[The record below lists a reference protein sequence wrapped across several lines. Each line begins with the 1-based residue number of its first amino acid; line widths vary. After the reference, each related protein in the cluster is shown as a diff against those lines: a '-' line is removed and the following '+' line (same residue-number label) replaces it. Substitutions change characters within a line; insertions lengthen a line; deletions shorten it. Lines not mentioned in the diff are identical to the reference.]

1 MLPNA
6 ALVGV
11 PGSREKLVTPALV
24 LDLDI
29 LEANIARMADH
40 CRRAGIA
47 LRPHA
52 KTHKSARIA
61 RLQIEAGAI
70 GICCATIG
78 EAEIMVGSGI
88 GGVLITSP
96 VVHPANIER
105 LVRLHGRAT
114 DLMCVVD
121 HPDNV
126 RAIADRMSAS
136 APSLRLLV
144 DVDIGLGRTGA
155 STVHDVVSLAK
166 QIDDSPHLSFAGVQG
181 YAGHVQHIESVA
193 ARAELA
199 AGGLAKMAEVV
210 DALAAIG
217 KKPAIVSGG
226 GTGTHDIDFRGG
238 VFTELQAGSY
248 TVMDVEYADLQWDAA
263 TPARLPFQTAL
274 FVRTT
279 VISNNAAGMV
289 TTDAGL
295 KRFATDGPRP
305 RIARGAPEGA
315 VYALTG
321 DEHGCVVFAD
331 ASQSLPL
338 GAAVEC
344 VVPHCDP
351 TVNLYDHFHC
361 VRGDTLVDLW
371 PVDARGAY

>member
-1 MLPNA
+1 M
-6 ALVGV
+6 
-11 PGSREKLVTPALV
+11 TPVLV
-24 LDLDI
+24 LDLDV
-29 LEANIARMADH
+29 LESNIAAMARN
-40 CRRAGIA
+40 CRGTGID

-52 KTHKSARIA
+52 KTHKSVRIA
-61 RLQIEAGAI
+61 RLQLDAGAV

-78 EAEIMVGSGI
+78 EAEVMVRAGI
-88 GGVLITSP
+88 PGVLITSP
-96 VVHPANIER
+96 VVQPANIKR
-105 LVRLHGRAT
+105 LVQLNENNP

-126 RAIADRMSAS
+126 RAIAEAATAAS
-136 APSLRLLV
+136 TVLSLLV
-144 DVDIGLGRTGA
+144 DVDVGLGRTGA
-155 STVHDVVSLAK
+155 STTADVVKLAK
-166 QIDDSPHLSFAGVQG
+166 QIERTGGVEFAGVQG
-181 YAGHVQHIESVA
+181 YAGHLQHIETFA

-199 AGGLAKMAEVV
+199 ADGIAKMGELVRALTDAGLA
-210 DALAAIG
+210 
-217 KKPAIVSGG
+217 PSIVSGG
-226 GTGTHDIDFRGG
+226 GTGTHDIDSHGG

-248 TVMDVEYADLQWDAA
+248 AVMDVEYACIEWNPGDP
-263 TPARLPFQTAL
+263 TKLPFGAAL

-305 RIARGAPEGA
+305 RIARGAPEGST
-315 VYALTG
+315 YALTG
-321 DEHGCVVFAD
+321 DEHGCVVFSD

-338 GAAVEC
+338 GAALEC
-344 VVPHCDP
+344 IVPHCDP

-361 VRGDTLVDLW
+361 VRGDKLVAIW